1 MYHLP
6 STADDSVFQHQM
18 FLCVNGLP
26 EDGYCYWLKHVRE
39 LIIYMYKNKL
49 KLVGNIFLHISIARK
64 MNSIKAQTLVIHNH
78 MNLGYI

>member
-1 MYHLP
+1 
-6 STADDSVFQHQM
+6 
-18 FLCVNGLP
+18 
-26 EDGYCYWLKHVRE
+26 
-39 LIIYMYKNKL
+39 MYKNKL